1 VYLSGFFDI
10 CFGGSYYWVKN
21 VLVPGL
27 DGGSQ
32 TDININGAATKGIM
46 ARSFLCIVCAVLVAM
61 SVSVC
66 PVVAQR
72 PAGEQID
79 AAGQRYME
87 GFEGLLTSGTVN
99 LTTISA
105 LSVFK
110 DAGIRGI
117 DIQVGAVRSRRS
129 GAVDSY
135 ENETVVRDG
144 LFTITTRG
152 GGDDRPARGG
162 PDTVSDGL
170 VKNMSALG
178 YALTG
183 TTTDPYETSISFAH
197 VPGIPNARLDA
208 TGFSRSAENPNTLT
222 ARGRISTYTFTNMTT
237 GDTVDVTV
245 THPTDAT
252 GEAVGGLTMSVSRLG
267 SVEKGV
273 IVVTGSGGVGLVSG
287 LATAY
292 LLGGAAAVTEATPL
306 LGGAAAV
313 CLGLSATGVGV
324 VVGVAVAVIVA
335 GVLAYYYFSA
345 DDLAPVF
352 LTTGASPP
360 HYYISVSDGTTVWN
374 DGSVTFPLDPTTPP
388 PPGTDW
394 VQATRKA
401 ALTRTGALWML
412 NHLGTTWEKYPTDH
426 RYTAIAQ
433 TGSWVAA
440 IATEPDGGTYLEIP
454 TGPGQPAADSHIRS
468 DVAALNAG
476 KNPHHHHWGTD
487 TTIDP
492 PIPGWK
498 CFVPGTD
505 YGLALTTDGRVFGVG
520 TNKDH
525 QADLNGRYTKISTAV
540 HNGRLENDRYSL
552 GIRST
557 DGGIDFTGD
566 DPNHIKDDIKTA
578 NLDHVIAIAAGPDR
592 AIAITRH
599 GGVVV
604 FGNNAAWA
612 GTPPSQPTTG
622 PYSSVT
628 ASVLP
633 AGKSVFLAS
642 VETGI
647 DTFVP
652 SNAPVWSP
660 TPEDWVFIETAV
672 NASTLSSAEKAFV
685 IGRLHLI
692 NDNGGRRKG
701 EVSLEGRQQ
710 VERRAMECILQY
722 YRIDDRSGSG
732 RDRRWSGCFGYCADG
747 THNNLAEIAGLKMGV
762 PSEYTHILNEHSS
775 DPDAWG
781 VWQMPNHYSCGGAGD
796 KSEEYANVARTHYRA
811 GRYELAY
818 TNLSW
823 AMHFMSDV
831 GNPWHTT
838 YDPVVQLHHVGYELD
853 YVEGQFVSDFKQ
865 PLLNTPARNNYCITD
880 VSESA
885 QRLADFSN
893 RKLSYLNRVIEL
905 DPNWKSNVTVKARTL
920 ELLQETLRYNEGLV
934 NYVQL

>member
-1 VYLSGFFDI
+1 
-10 CFGGSYYWVKN
+10 
-21 VLVPGL
+21 
-27 DGGSQ
+27 
-32 TDININGAATKGIM
+32 M
-46 ARSFLCIVCAVLVAM
+46 ARSFLCIVCAVLMVM
-61 SVSVC
+61 SISVC
-66 PVVAQR
+66 PVVAQGS
-72 PAGEQID
+72 AGEQID
-79 AAGQRYME
+79 AVGQRYME

-110 DAGIRGI
+110 DAGVRGI
-117 DIQVGAVRSRRS
+117 DIRVGAVRSRRS

-162 PDTVSDGL
+162 PDTVGDGL
-170 VKNMSALG
+170 VKNMSTLG

-183 TTTDPYETSISFAH
+183 TTTDPYETSISFSH
-197 VPGIPNARLDA
+197 VPAIPNARLNA
-208 TGFSRSAENPNTLT
+208 TGFSRSAEIPNTLT
-222 ARGRISTYTFTNMTT
+222 ARGCVSTYTFTNTTT

-245 THPTDAT
+245 TQPTDAR
-252 GEAVGGLTMSVSRLG
+252 GEAVGGLTTSVSPLG
-267 SVEKGV
+267 LVETGV
-273 IVVTGSGGVGLVSG
+273 IVVTEAGGAGLVSG
-287 LATAY
+287 VATAY

-335 GVLAYYYFSA
+335 GVLAYYYFSS
-345 DDLAPVF
+345 DDSALVF

-360 HYYISVSDGTTVWN
+360 HYYISVSDGTTVWD
-374 DGSVTFPLDPTTPP
+374 DGSVTFPLDPTIPHP
-388 PPGTDW
+388 QGTDW

-401 ALTRTGALWML
+401 AINTNGELWMH
-412 NHLGTTWEKYPTDH
+412 NHQGTTWEKYPTDH

-433 TGSWVAA
+433 TGKWVAA
-440 IATEPDGGTYLEIP
+440 VAIDTHGSTFLEAPRGEDQPSHDSQIRKDIAI
-454 TGPGQPAADSHIRS
+454 
-468 DVAALNAG
+468 LNAG
-476 KNPHHHHWGTD
+476 KNPHDHNTV
-487 TTIDP
+487 ISP
-492 PIPGWK
+492 PILGWK
-498 CFVPGTD
+498 SFVPGTD

-520 TNKDH
+520 SNKDH

-552 GIRST
+552 GIRSA

-566 DPNHIKDDIKTA
+566 DPNHIKDDISTA

-599 GGVVV
+599 GGLAI
-604 FGNNAAWA
+604 FGKNDRWNTAI
-612 GTPPSQPTTG
+612 PTQMTAG
-622 PYSSVT
+622 PYSSIT
-628 ASVLP
+628 ASTLP
-633 AGKSVFLAS
+633 SGKTVFLAS

-647 DTFVP
+647 DAFVP

-685 IGRLHLI
+685 MGRLHLI
-692 NDNGGRRKG
+692 NDDGGRRKG
-701 EVSLEGRQQ
+701 EVSVAGRQQ

-762 PSEYTHILNEHSS
+762 PSEHTHILNEHSS

-781 VWQMPNHYSCGGAGD
+781 VWQMLNHYSCGGAGD
-796 KSEEYANVARTHYRA
+796 KSEEYANVAREHYRA

-838 YDPVVQLHHVGYELD
+838 YDPGVQLHHVGYELD
-853 YVEGQFVSDFKQ
+853 YVEGLFVSDFKQ
-865 PLLNTPARNNYCITD
+865 LLLNIPARNNYCITD

-885 QRLADFSN
+885 QRLAEFSN
-893 RKLSYLNRVIEL
+893 SKLSYLNRVIEQ
-905 DPNWKSNVTVKARTL
+905 DPNWKNNVTVKARTL